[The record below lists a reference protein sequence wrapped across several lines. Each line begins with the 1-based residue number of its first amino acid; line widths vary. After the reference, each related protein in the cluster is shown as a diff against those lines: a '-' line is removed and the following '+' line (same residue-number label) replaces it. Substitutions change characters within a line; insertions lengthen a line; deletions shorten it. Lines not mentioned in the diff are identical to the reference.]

1 MTTPLVALQKPKGIS
16 LDDIEAELNAIWHSQ
31 SGVNSVATRA
41 STFSMVVYEPEEF
54 QQLLAVL
61 GFYKGPIDGVFGPQ
75 THEAIVLA
83 QRAFRIKETG
93 RLDKETFTRLRE
105 EVAQLPPGK
114 VKLTNADLR
123 GFSIS
128 EAIAAQNPC
137 RIITLCPTLGAED
150 AVTAQVSAY
159 CPVHKTGSNL
169 ICSEYITLRGTKAA
183 LNQVGSM
190 VRSLMIPD
198 LPKFLWWKATPNP
211 EQEIFRQLVEEANCV
226 VMDSSYFGDVEAEFL
241 KIQTLIDSG
250 TYVAD
255 LNWHRLAPWQELT
268 AAAFDPPERRVS
280 LGEIDQIT
288 IDYEKGNAAQA
299 LMFLSWFASRLGWQP
314 IAYTQDQDDFYEIK
328 HITFVGPNEKEI
340 KAEVA
345 AIPIS
350 DPGEIVGDLVGLRLA
365 SSNPKANCATII
377 CSETAGCMRMESGGG
392 AQSALYT
399 EQVTSASD
407 QKAELLL
414 TQQLQR
420 WGRDVLYEES
430 LALAVQLVH
439 LRGR

>member
-93 RLDKETFTRLRE
+93 RLDKETFARLRE

>member
-31 SGVNSVATRA
+31 SGVNSAATRA

-93 RLDKETFTRLRE
+93 RLDKETFARLRE

>member
-16 LDDIEAELNAIWHSQ
+16 LDDIEAELDAIWHSQ
-31 SGVNSVATRA
+31 SGVNSAATRA

-75 THEAIVLA
+75 TNEAIALA
-83 QRAFRIKETG
+83 QRAFRLKETG
-93 RLDKETFTRLRE
+93 RFDSETFTRLRE
-105 EVAQLPPGK
+105 EVAQLPPEK
-114 VKLTNADLR
+114 VKLNNTDSR
-123 GFSIS
+123 GFSVS

-137 RIITLCPTLGAED
+137 RIITLCPTLGVDE
-150 AVTAQVSAY
+150 VTAQVSAY

-169 ICSEYITLRGTKAA
+169 ICSEYITLRGTKVA

-211 EQEIFRQLVEEANCV
+211 EQELFRQLVEEANCV
-226 VMDSSYFGDVEAEFL
+226 VMDSSYFSDAEAEFV
-241 KIQTLIDSG
+241 KIQHLIDSG

-268 AAAFDPPERRVS
+268 AAAFDPPERRIS

-314 IAYTQDQDDFYEIK
+314 IAYSQDQDDFYEIK
-328 HITFVGPNEKEI
+328 HITFVGPHEKEI

-345 AIPIS
+345 AIPVS
-350 DPGEIVGDLVGLRLA
+350 DPGEIIGDLVGLRLG

-392 AQSALYT
+392 AQATLHT

-430 LALAVQLVH
+430 LALAVQLLD